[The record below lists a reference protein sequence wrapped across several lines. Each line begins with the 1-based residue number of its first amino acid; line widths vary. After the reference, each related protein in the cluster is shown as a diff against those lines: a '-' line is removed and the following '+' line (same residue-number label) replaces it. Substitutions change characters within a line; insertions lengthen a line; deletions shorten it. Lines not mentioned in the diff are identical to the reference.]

1 MFLHHKQ
8 MKTNSLYHTLRRK
21 SNIQIFLFAL
31 IIVFS
36 SSCKKNFEKYNT
48 DPTGLPT
55 EKLDTAT
62 LKKVFRPVMANI
74 FHNYQTA
81 QNLSSDAYAG
91 YMMSPTPF
99 RADYNLNYAFVDG
112 WNQNAFN
119 DMYTYVLGPL
129 NRLAASKLRTD
140 APDVLAVASIIKV
153 EAMHRVTDRFGPI
166 PYSKAGSS
174 LISTPY
180 DSQQEVYN
188 QFFLQLDT
196 AVNTLQAFVAAHP
209 IEKPLQDNDL
219 IYQGDYTK
227 WIKFANSLRLR
238 LAMHIAKVDPSTAK
252 LQGEKALSNSGGL
265 MTDPSD
271 DAAVQVTNGTSDLY
285 LITEQWADNRINASM
300 SSYLTGLKDPRLPI
314 YASPAIDPAF
324 KGQYVGIRIG
334 INIPSKDQYQTYAS
348 LNTATTFT
356 ATKPEQLMSA
366 AEVWFLKAEA
376 GLRNWAGAG
385 DVQANYE
392 KGIQVSMQQWGAN
405 PGNYLNDAASTQS
418 AYVDPKNAANNS
430 PALSNITIKWDAAAT
445 NEQKLERIMTQKWLA
460 MFPEGQEAWTEFR
473 RTGYPKL
480 FPVVVNKSGG
490 AISTEV
496 QVRRLAYPQIEYS
509 TNAAG
514 IQSGLAKLGGPDNG
528 GTRLWWDVN
537 KSNF

>member
-1 MFLHHKQ
+1 
-8 MKTNSLYHTLRRK
+8 MKRNSLYYTLRRK
-21 SNIQIFLFAL
+21 SNIKILLFAL
-31 IIVFS
+31 FIVFS
-36 SSCKKNFEKYNT
+36 ASCKKNFEEFNT

-55 EKLDTAT
+55 TALDTAT
-62 LKKVFRPVMANI
+62 LKSVFRPIEANI

-99 RADYNLNYAFVDG
+99 SANYNLNYAFVDN

-129 NRLAASKLRTD
+129 NRLAVSPLKTS
-140 APDVLAVASIIKV
+140 APDILAVGLIIRV

-180 DSQQEVYN
+180 DSQQEIYN

-209 IEKPLQDNDL
+209 GQVPLQNNDL
-219 IYQGDYTK
+219 IFKGDYTK

-238 LAMHIAKVDPSTAK
+238 LAMHIVKVDPATAK
-252 LQGEKALSNSGGL
+252 TQGEKALSNTGGL
-265 MTDPSD
+265 MADPSD

-285 LITEQWADNRINASM
+285 LITAQWADNRLNASM
-300 SSYLTGLKDPRLPI
+300 STYLTGFKDPRLPI
-314 YASPAIDPAF
+314 YAAPATDPAF
-324 KGQYVGIRIG
+324 NGQYVGIRIG

-376 GLRNWAGAG
+376 GLRNWTGAG

-392 KGIQVSMQQWGAN
+392 KGIQVSMQQWGVKDASS
-405 PGNYLNDAASTQS
+405 YLADAASTQA
-418 AYVDPKNAANNS
+418 AYVDPKNSANNS
-430 PALSNITIKWDAAAT
+430 PALSAVTIKWDAAAS
-445 NEQKLERIMTQKWLA
+445 NEQKLEKVMTQKWIA
-460 MFPEGQEAWTEFR
+460 MFPEGQEAWTEYR

-490 AISTEV
+490 TISTEL

-509 TNAAG
+509 NNAAG